1 MLAFLLNAPVSPRSC
16 EDVSLMWKCS
26 PTSFYSSPYYSVCGD
41 CQGRL
46 LDRALERGGALGGLG
61 LSTASVHHVAVLRY
75 WTVAALGLTSFSGK
89 GLLCGVERWS
99 TSQPLQGV
107 GTLPLQ
113 QETDKLVTLLSHL
126 ATAREQTHITEN
138 FGFGP
143 HHINRWQWSLMMGVR
158 LFLEI

>member
-1 MLAFLLNAPVSPRSC
+1 MVL
-16 EDVSLMWKCS
+16 W
-26 PTSFYSSPYYSVCGD
+26 
-41 CQGRL
+41 
-46 LDRALERGGALGGLG
+46 GLG

-143 HHINRWQWSLMMGVR
+143 HHTNRWQWSLMMGVR
-158 LFLEI
+158 LFLGIQGTLWWGAERRANKTFRTSCPPCITP